1 MFNLNINNFR
11 SFQEQDFNFSRINI
25 LIGENSGGKSSLIKF
40 LLACKQTLNSQVES
54 NFKLKGNLIDLGNYE
69 EMIYQKESNR
79 DLKFK
84 FSNTVKYAQYFT
96 DNYEHYIDF
105 DEDEKKRKSLFK
117 IIEKYINEETS
128 VEFTINKNLSIHN
141 SIKTIFSNA
150 KAGTL
155 EIIPQLKS
163 DNEDFFNEMKC
174 DLVFNFKKVKGVVKN
189 VTFYKEGFFSIINAN
204 LKKILTE
211 QHPEHKDFLFY
222 TIAYL
227 LLYQNFLII
236 NIDKLRYVNPI
247 LGRSPK
253 RFYFQEDRKSSYNIT
268 DIEKF
273 INIIG
278 DPFLTK
284 KESKERIDTLNKVIK
299 KLGIAE
305 KIEIKKNEEMS
316 ILSINVKTKEFWSNL
331 TDVGYGVSLQL
342 PILFQ
347 AILSENYTNGQTL
360 LIEQPEVHLHPKLQ
374 ANFIETLLSIGN
386 KNSYFIETH
395 SEHMVRKLQV
405 LVKNKT
411 FGITNEDVRIYY
423 FKRGENKFEIT
434 EHKITED
441 GLLDNIFPNGFY
453 DTSYNLAKDLI

>member
-1 MFNLNINNFR
+1 MFNLHINNFR
-11 SFQEQDFNFSRINI
+11 SFQEQDFDFSRINI
-25 LIGENSGGKSSLIKF
+25 LIGENSGGKSSLLKF
-40 LLACKQTLNSQVES
+40 LLACKQTLKSQVES
-54 NFKLKGNLIDLGNYE
+54 NFKLKGTLIDLGNYE
-69 EMIYQKESNR
+69 EMIYQKDSTRELNFR
-79 DLKFK
+79 
-84 FSNTVKYAQYFT
+84 FSNKTKYAKYFT
-96 DNYEHYIDF
+96 DNYDQYIDF
-105 DEDEKKRKSLFK
+105 DDDDKKRKSLLK

-128 VEFTINKNLSIHN
+128 IEFSINKNLSIHKN
-141 SIKTIFSNA
+141 IKTIFSN
-150 KAGTL
+150 KNAGTL
-155 EIIPQLKS
+155 EIVPHLRA

-174 DLVFNFKKVKGVVKN
+174 DLVFNFKKINGVIKN

-204 LKKILTE
+204 LKKILQE
-211 QHPEHKDFLFY
+211 QHPEHKDYLFY

-236 NIDKLRYVNPI
+236 NVDKLRYVNPI
-247 LGRSPK
+247 IGNSPK

-273 INIIG
+273 VNIIG

-284 KESKERIDTLNKVIK
+284 KESKERLDTLNKVIK
-299 KLGIAE
+299 RFGIAE

-374 ANFIETLLSIGN
+374 SNFIETLLSIGP

-395 SEHMVRKLQV
+395 SEHMLRKLQV
-405 LVKNKT
+405 LVKNNS
-411 FGITNEDVRIYY
+411 FGITNHDVRIYY
-423 FKRGENKFEIT
+423 FKRGENKFEIS
-434 EHKITED
+434 EHRILEN
-441 GLLDNIFPNGFY
+441 GILDTVFPNGFY
-453 DTSYNLAKDLI
+453 DTSYNLAKDLL